1 MNQLLNDLPN
11 DAATLMGLGLALVLG
26 LLVGIQRGWR
36 DRDQT
41 AGQRVAG
48 VRTHAL
54 VGLLGGVCAVLVPSI
69 GAPILPVAFVTLAL
83 IATLAT
89 GLRAYRVSDYS
100 ITGLVGLLLTFL
112 VGVLVI
118 LESAAV
124 AAAVAVITTIVL
136 DNKKEAHD
144 LLRRLEER
152 ELDAALKLLLIS
164 VVILPMLP
172 NQGYGPGGMI
182 NPYEI
187 WWMVVLIASIS
198 FLGYFAVKVGGTRRG
213 LLFTSVFA
221 GLSSS
226 TALTLHFARLSR
238 RSPALSPLLAA
249 GILLACGTMFPRILI
264 YCLLINRELLP
275 TLAVPILTMAGVLYA
290 SALIITLRHR
300 GDISL
305 EQPALTQNP
314 LELKSA
320 LFFGLLLLAILF
332 LGALLQEWL
341 GDAGIYLLAASSG
354 VADVD
359 AITLSL
365 TRLSRQGL
373 ALPTAVTAIVLAT
386 VVNNLVKTGMA
397 VFIGGWRLGRSILL
411 PMAVAL
417 GGGLLI
423 AWLP

>member
-118 LESAAV
+118 LESTAV